1 MTAPGLSGA
10 VSSAFPSSR
19 SEVVLNG
26 RSMIPA
32 EQVEQSLHLL
42 THEAIS
48 AFKENTSGI
57 YRIETVVMGRF
68 RS

>member
-1 MTAPGLSGA
+1 MTALGQSGA
-10 VSSAFPSSR
+10 VSSAFPSPR
-19 SEVVLNG
+19 SEVVLNCG
-26 RSMIPA
+26 TMISA

-42 THEAIS
+42 THDVIS
-48 AFKENTSGI
+48 AFKENTSGM

>member
-1 MTAPGLSGA
+1 
-10 VSSAFPSSR
+10 
-19 SEVVLNG
+19 VVLNG
-26 RSMIPA
+26 GSMIPA

-57 YRIETVVMGRF
+57 YPIETVVMGRF
-68 RS
+68 LS